1 MNRFAAIA
9 CLGLGLA
16 ASPILNRLL
25 PVDRPAVAATPAT
38 VKVGV
43 IDLERTLYETPAGKK
58 ASESFEKTRKAKQD
72 ELDKQ
77 QKDLQKAAA
86 DLDKQATV
94 LKPDVLAAKRAE
106 LEKKFVDVQ
115 QLYVKLEKDLAGER
129 AKLIQDLL
137 KKASPI
143 VQDIAKAE
151 SVQIIVD
158 QSAVVWAD
166 PAVDLTE
173 KLNAKMK

>member
-1 MNRFAAIA
+1 MNRFTAIA
-9 CLGLGLA
+9 CLGIGLMM
-16 ASPILNRLL
+16 SPIVGRL
-25 PVDRPAVAATPAT
+25 VAADAGPAT

-43 IDLERTLYETPAGKK
+43 IDLERTLYDTPAGKR
-58 ASESFEKTRKAKQD
+58 ASEAFEKARKAKQD
-72 ELDKQ
+72 ELDKK

-94 LKPDVLAAKRAE
+94 LKPDVLKAKKEE
-106 LEKKFVDVQ
+106 LEKKFVEVQ
-115 QLYVKLEKDLAGER
+115 QLYMKLEKDLAGER
-129 AKLIQDLL
+129 AKLIQELL

-151 SVQIIVD
+151 GVHVIVD

-166 PAVDLTE
+166 PAVDLTD

>member
-1 MNRFAAIA
+1 MNRLTAIA

-16 ASPILNRLL
+16 ASPVLNRVLT
-25 PVDRPAVAATPAT
+25 PDADAGPPAN

-58 ASESFEKTRKAKQD
+58 ASDAFDKTRKSKQD
-72 ELDKQ
+72 ELDKK
-77 QKDLQKAAA
+77 QKDRQKAAA

-94 LKPDVLAAKRAE
+94 LKPDVLKTKRDE

-115 QLYVKLEKDLAGER
+115 QLYVKLERDLATER
-129 AKLIQDLL
+129 TKLIQDLL

-151 SVQIIVD
+151 GVHIIVD

-166 PAVDLTE
+166 PSVDLTA

>member
-9 CLGLGLA
+9 CLGLGLFFGPI
-16 ASPILNRLL
+16 ASRALFP
-25 PVDRPAVAATPAT
+25 DAVADTPTT

-58 ASESFEKTRKAKQD
+58 ASESFEKTRKTKQD

-94 LKPDVLAAKRAE
+94 LKPEVLKTKRDE
-106 LEKKFVDVQ
+106 LEKKFVAVQ
-115 QLYVKLEKDLAGER
+115 QLYMKLEKDLAGER
-129 AKLIQDLL
+129 TKLIQDLL

-151 SVQIIVD
+151 GVQIIVD

-166 PAVDLTE
+166 PATDLTA